1 MAFLDRNK
9 ELEREKA
16 LRRAAEK
23 RELDTT
29 LEETFVDPYAG
40 SNPSVN
46 EELKERL
53 STKAKLNRLLGT
65 VCTVMKL
72 KNYFFVYVIVNILYV
87 TPKQKI
93 FETNHSLVFG

>member
-65 VCTVMKL
+65 VMKL

-87 TPKQKI
+87 TPKQKM
-93 FETNHSLVFG
+93 FDTNHSLVFG